1 MITVT
6 GVVYNLLLGP
16 NYPPEGLNQIS
27 SPIEHTITPI
37 LTVAV
42 FLIAGPRGWFNLKN
56 VLAALIVPIV
66 YVFYTLFRGAIID
79 KYPYDFFD
87 VVTEGYASVVIF
99 VMGILFASI
108 IVAGFYWAID
118 RALSRKSKTA

>member
-1 MITVT
+1 M
-6 GVVYNLLLGP
+6 
-16 NYPPEGLNQIS
+16 
-27 SPIEHTITPI
+27 
-37 LTVAV
+37 TVAV

-56 VLAALIVPIV
+56 VLAALIVPIA

-87 VVTEGYASVVIF
+87 VVAEGYASVVIF